1 VGWKVRQGGW
11 RVLVRETSA
20 HDAEAKQKACNIDG
34 EGVLGSFII
43 GTIPLQSHSFPE
55 FLMRIIEQASNS
67 IFTLS
72 TSPFSERQIKPK
84 QL

>member
-1 VGWKVRQGGW
+1 MEKESSVF
-11 RVLVRETSA
+11 
-20 HDAEAKQKACNIDG
+20 
-34 EGVLGSFII
+34 FII

-72 TSPFSERQIKPK
+72 TPPFSERQIKPK
-84 QL
+84 PL